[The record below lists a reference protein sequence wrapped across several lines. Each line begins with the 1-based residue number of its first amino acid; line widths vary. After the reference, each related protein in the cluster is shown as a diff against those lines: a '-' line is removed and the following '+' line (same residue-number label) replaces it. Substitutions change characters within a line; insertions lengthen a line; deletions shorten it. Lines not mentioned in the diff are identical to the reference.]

1 MRSVRRSA
9 SAACRTSA
17 PIIVDISTF
26 DRPLF
31 YAALPGSTA
40 DNAEWARRKRNV
52 VQRFLKSTYR
62 MVLEQQR
69 PDRTFKPGSGIDS
82 ADYVLAG
89 GGFPVTVRGAGVIGV
104 IAVSGL
110 PERDDHGIIVANCAS
125 ISDWTR
131 RALALGP
138 VDSEL
143 RASARR
149 RARSLDPKAFLTS
162 IFEAAVAAADPELT
176 IRKHLPE
183 QAEGPHRRHRRR
195 QRLRADGCGAGEAPG
210 TGRSR
215 AWSSPATAMPRR
227 AGASASSKPR
237 IRCPTKPG
245 SPRRGL
251 CSIR

>member
-1 MRSVRRSA
+1 MGASEDIEKIAAQEAALVFPAFDEATAFAIGSA
-9 SAACRTSA
+9 IRERGLQDKA
-17 PIIVDISTF
+17 PIIVDIRTF

-110 PERDDHGIIVANCAS
+110 PERDDHGIIVATLCEHLGLDAK
-125 ISDWTR
+125 
-131 RALALGP
+131 ALALGP
-138 VDSEL
+138 V
-143 RASARR
+143 
-149 RARSLDPKAFLTS
+149 
-162 IFEAAVAAADPELT
+162 
-176 IRKHLPE
+176 E
-183 QAEGPHRRHRRR
+183 Q
-195 QRLRADGCGAGEAPG
+195 
-210 TGRSR
+210 
-215 AWSSPATAMPRR
+215 
-227 AGASASSKPR
+227 
-237 IRCPTKPG
+237 
-245 SPRRGL
+245 
-251 CSIR
+251 